1 MLHCYTMKTAEFGAG
16 YLSVLVGYRVCGE
29 NILFMQ
35 KGDSYFVIH
44 LPIFIHMSVEATGD

>member
-1 MLHCYTMKTAEFGAG
+1 MLHCFTMRTVQFGAG

-29 NILFMQ
+29 NIFMQ

-44 LPIFIHMSVEATGD
+44 LPIFIHLSVEATGD